1 MMSGREHSRLSCLV
15 GKMQVMATDIIA
27 MDGDVCRMNGIKL
40 QFEYNVCI
48 LGPRGADP
56 LAAAGLKK
64 SVGRK

>member
-40 QFEYNVCI
+40 QFEYIMCVF
-48 LGPRGADP
+48 
-56 LAAAGLKK
+56 
-64 SVGRK
+64 

>member
-48 LGPRGADP
+48 KLIEKVLDEKIGNI
-56 LAAAGLKK
+56 L
-64 SVGRK
+64 